1 MVGFGIIGFG
11 LHGAKRLLP
20 AFRAS
25 RHASLVAITRS
36 DMARAQASAREHGI
50 PLAFASSEELCGSGE
65 VDAVFVATPNARHLD
80 DSLCAIRHGKP
91 VLCEKPMAMNAA
103 QAERM
108 VNEAR
113 SAGLLLGMAQVF
125 RFAPVLARVRERVQR
140 GDIGRP
146 VFARSE
152 FHYEGRG
159 HPRRWATD
167 AAVAGG
173 GPVADVGVHC
183 IDALRW
189 ILSDEVAETR
199 AMLARDAAS
208 GSVEAAALL
217 ALRFAAGTLGAVSVS
232 FRAAYRTPIEIVGE
246 TGTLRAGDAL
256 SLSQPV
262 ELELMHG
269 GRVVDRETLS
279 NANAFVAM
287 LDAFADS
294 LANGTPFP
302 ASGEEGL
309 RNQRVID
316 AAYRSVGSSSS

>member
-1 MVGFGIIGFG
+1 MVRFGIIGFG

-25 RHASLVAITRS
+25 QRASLAGITRS
-36 DMARAQASAREHGI
+36 DLPRAQAAAREHGI
-50 PLAFASSEELCGSGE
+50 PLAFASADELCGSRE
-65 VDAVFVATPNARHLD
+65 VDAVFVATPNSRHLD
-80 DSLCAIRHGKP
+80 DALAAIRHRKP
-91 VLCEKPMAMNAA
+91 VLCEKPMAMNATE
-103 QAERM
+103 AERM
-108 VNEAR
+108 VNEAS
-113 SAGLLLGMAQVF
+113 SAGVLLGMAQVF
-125 RFAPVLARVRERVQR
+125 RFAPALARLRERVQR

-152 FHYEGRG
+152 FHYQGRG

-173 GPVADVGVHC
+173 GPIADVGVHC

-189 ILSDEVAETR
+189 IISDEVAETH
-199 AMLARDAAS
+199 AVVARDHES
-208 GSVEAAALL
+208 GSVEAAALV
-217 ALRFAAGTLGAVSVS
+217 AVRFAAGTLGTVAVS

-246 TGTLRAGDAL
+246 TGTLRAEDAL

-262 ELELMHG
+262 ALELIRDE
-269 GRVVDRETLS
+269 RVVERETLS

-287 LDAFADS
+287 LDAFAEA
-294 LANGTPFP
+294 LGNGTPFS

-316 AAYRSVGSSSS
+316 AAYRSAQRGA

>member
-1 MVGFGIIGFG
+1 MVRFGIVGFG

-50 PLAFASSEELCGSGE
+50 PLAFASSDELCGSGE

-80 DSLCAIRHGKP
+80 DSLCAIGHRKP
-91 VLCEKPMAMNAA
+91 VLCEKPMAMNAT

-108 VNEAR
+108 VKEAR
-113 SAGLLLGMAQVF
+113 SAGVLLGMAQVF
-125 RFAPVLARVRERVQR
+125 RFAPALARLRERVQR

-152 FHYEGRG
+152 FHYQGRG

-167 AAVAGG
+167 ATVAGG
-173 GPVADVGVHC
+173 GPIADVGVHC

-189 ILSDEVAETR
+189 ILSDEVADTHAVLTR
-199 AMLARDAAS
+199 DNES
-208 GSVEAAALL
+208 GSVEASALL
-217 ALRFAAGTLGAVSVS
+217 ALRFAAGTPAAVSVS

-246 TGTLRAGDAL
+246 RGTVRAEDAL

-262 ELELMHG
+262 ELELAREDG
-269 GRVVDRETLS
+269 VVERETIS

-287 LDAFADS
+287 LDAFAD
-294 LANGTPFP
+294 AVEQGAPF
-302 ASGEEGL
+302 AVSGEEGQ
-309 RNQRVID
+309 RNQRVVD
-316 AAYRSVGSSSS
+316 AAYRSAGPSRA